1 MKIQSA
7 KVLNAR
13 IDAFGKVV
21 LSTQQEAQDIGVQC
35 LAHYAEHGD
44 LTLFARFVGGKI
56 GKKAPKDRK
65 YTITDDFPG
74 VCGVMRKSIVAWA
87 AKFSDLRFNGDGMV
101 YRMNRASE
109 SFKAFHPT
117 IGSVLSKAGQAV
129 NVDMA
134 EAEAWYDGDGAK
146 RDASVRQLDLLNL
159 IAIAASIAKRL
170 EKAKEQDAEDG
181 GVIVPGQLEKME
193 AFAAAITA
201 ATAAFEKKENVN
213 VVVLQAERE
222 ARAKAAAQT
231 PVNVDRSAGAE
242 AVAG

>member
-56 GKKAPKDRK
+56 GSKKKGERK

-87 AKFSDLRFNGDGMV
+87 ATYSDLRFNGDGMI

-117 IGSVLSKAGQAV
+117 IDNVLSEAGQAV
-129 NVDMA
+129 NVSMA
-134 EAEAWYDGDGAK
+134 EENPWFEGDEAK
-146 RDASVRQLDLLNL
+146 RASSVRPLDLLNL
-159 IAIAASIAKRL
+159 ITIAASITKRL
-170 EKAKEQDAEDG
+170 AKAKEDDAENG
-181 GVIVPGQLEKME
+181 GVIVEGQLAKME
-193 AFAAAITA
+193 AFAAAIA
-201 ATAAFEKKENVN
+201 KATADFEKKENVN
-213 VVVLQAERE
+213 VVLLQAERE
-222 ARAKAAAQT
+222 ARAKAAAEA
-231 PVNVDRSAGAE
+231 PVVVDRAAGAE
-242 AVAG
+242 VAAG